1 MCRMKTVCRGGGG
14 WAGLAVGLVTVAR
27 VTGKGLMVNRNG

>member
-1 MCRMKTVCRGGGG
+1 MQDEDRVSRGP
-14 WAGLAVGLVTVAR
+14 VGLVTVAR

>member
-1 MCRMKTVCRGGGG
+1 MRTVRP
-14 WAGLAVGLVTVAR
+14 AGAVGLVTVAR

>member
-1 MCRMKTVCRGGGG
+1 MRTVCPGG
-14 WAGLAVGLVTVAR
+14 AVGLVTVAR